1 MCGDAHIKE
10 QWQLLQNLRSTVEGL
25 LVDGVLNVWNV
36 YGGLNRLHN
45 VMERIFKHGCR
56 IFNRNVRLHSLPCF
70 HDMHNLSVLVIIL
83 NYILLFFYY
92 SPLLKVLI
100 ECKLFIL
107 TSTLILI
114 SFLFVFIN
122 YVIVYPVYI

>member
-25 LVDGVLNVWNV
+25 LVDGVLNVWDV

-56 IFNRNVRLHSLPCF
+56 IFNRNVRLNPLTYFC
-70 HDMHNLSVLVIIL
+70 LTCIVINMI
-83 NYILLFFYY
+83 
-92 SPLLKVLI
+92 
-100 ECKLFIL
+100 
-107 TSTLILI
+107 
-114 SFLFVFIN
+114 
-122 YVIVYPVYI
+122 